1 MYPINKTSIK
11 PPSLKS
17 FVNIFRIYI
26 YIYVYLSIFFREI
39 LEIKK
44 TKKKKYEKERF
55 NKSIVSLNHRLI
67 RKISFTPKKK
77 N

>member
-11 PPSLKS
+11 PSLKS

-26 YIYVYLSIFFREI
+26 YIYLSIFFREI

-44 TKKKKYEKERF
+44 TKKYEKERF
-55 NKSIVSLNHRLI
+55 NESIVSL
-67 RKISFTPKKK
+67 KSPTYS
-77 N
+77 

>member
-17 FVNIFRIYI
+17 FVKIFRIYI
-26 YIYVYLSIFFREI
+26 HIYLSIFFREI

-55 NKSIVSLNHRLI
+55 NESIVSLNHRLI

>member
-17 FVNIFRIYI
+17 FVNIFIYT
-26 YIYVYLSIFFREI
+26 YIYVYLSILKI

-55 NKSIVSLNHRLI
+55 NESIVSLNHNHRLI
-67 RKISFTPKKK
+67 RKIFFTSKKK

>member
-17 FVNIFRIYI
+17 FVKIFRIYI
-26 YIYVYLSIFFREI
+26 YIYVYLSILEI

-44 TKKKKYEKERF
+44 TKKKKKYEKERF
-55 NKSIVSLNHRLI
+55 NESIVSLNHRLI

>member
-11 PPSLKS
+11 PSLKS

-44 TKKKKYEKERF
+44 TKKKKKYEKERF
-55 NKSIVSLNHRLI
+55 NESIVSLNHRLI